1 MREVIDILKIDGR
14 PLTIDNDRLKPEK
27 EELERFTDDFKY
39 SKTLKHA
46 KEVLFLHEIQA
57 NNFIE
62 GYKDD
67 VETIYNVIHKCST
80 ISDPKKKQ
88 RILNL
93 YKAYKYILNRRVINK
108 ETLKGLY
115 SHLSKDLLSSYD
127 LAHMGKYYREGPVYI
142 YYSTR
147 TDIDPDKGMEYE
159 ELDSYMDTLLEYI
172 NINNQNL
179 SPVDLFIKSQIIHFY
194 LVYVHPYFDINGR
207 TSRTL
212 GMWYLL
218 NNKANSFVIF
228 NRSIPLH
235 KPEYYRVIR
244 DTKKFRNATYF
255 LHYMMEHTREE
266 LEKEYVMTM
275 IKDSSNIEL
284 TSLDFQT
291 LHYILSLKTNITYL
305 DFARFYNNQNERK
318 KPSEI
323 YEQMIIP
330 LLDKN
335 IIVQGDTTNKMVSF
349 SNDNYNHYFEIN
361 KNLYEY
367 NPEKINHLKLK

>member
-1 MREVIDILKIDGR
+1 MLEKINILKIEGK
-14 PLTIDNDRLKPEK
+14 PLTLDYDRLQQEK
-27 EELERFTDDFKY
+27 EELGSFINDFKY
-39 SKTLKHA
+39 CKTLKHA
-46 KEVLFLHEIQA
+46 KEVLFSHEIQA

-67 VETIYNVIHKCST
+67 VETIYNVIHKCSNIT
-80 ISDPKKKQ
+80 DPKKKQ
-88 RILNL
+88 RILNM

-108 ETLKGLY
+108 DTLKGLY
-115 SHLSKDLLSSYD
+115 THLSKDLLSNYD
-127 LAHMGKYYREGPVYI
+127 LSHMGKYYREGPVYI
-142 YYSTR
+142 YYSSR
-147 TDIDPDKGMEYE
+147 TDIEPDKGMKYE

-172 NINNQNL
+172 NTDNNRL
-179 SPVDLFIKSQIIHFY
+179 SAVDLFIKSQIIHFY

-255 LHYMMEHTREE
+255 IHYMMDHTREE
-266 LEKEYVMTM
+266 LEKEYIMNM

-284 TSLDFQT
+284 TSLDYQT
-291 LHYILSLKTNITYL
+291 LHYILSLKNNLTYL
-305 DFARFYNNQNERK
+305 DFARFYNEQNDRK

-335 IIVQGDTTNKMVSF
+335 IIIQGGTTNKMVSF
-349 SNDNYNHYFEIN
+349 SNDRYNHYFSIN
-361 KNLYEY
+361 SSLYEKDP
-367 NPEKINHLKLK
+367 NKIKHLKI